1 MFVELPP
8 HFVRCVTRLKLI
20 MSLEPLKDDLHV
32 GRSGVIVREMDALV
46 EISGFAR
53 LVGVTGKKSEKGRE

>member
-1 MFVELPP
+1 MLVKLPP
-8 HFVRCVTRLKLI
+8 HVVRCVARLKLI

-53 LVGVTGKKSEKGRE
+53 LVGVTGKKRKEGE